1 MSQLSRQ
8 RPESTGSGP
17 APLHPNSRTVRVFA
31 VVAGLCVSNLYY
43 VIVLL
48 PEIAASHHRPS
59 QDFAHLLSLTQ
70 GGYTLGLLFVVPL
83 GDRVD
88 RRRLCTLL
96 LAAACLVCVAI
107 PWAPAASYPVLFVLL
122 GLCSVTA
129 MVLVPWGADLAD
141 DAARGRVVGTI
152 MTGLILG
159 TLLCRTVAGVL
170 TQLASWRFVYWL
182 AAALMAL
189 CVAALYWALPS
200 GVATGPAP
208 RQPQDGQGDG
218 YLRLLGSLP
227 RILLRTPGV
236 GERCLYGALAFG
248 AFSAFWAVLPLHLQA
263 RPFSFGPAEI
273 GLFALLGGAGVVG
286 ASTAGRLADRGL
298 QTPTTLAAFAVVV
311 ATFLVLGAWPGSLA
325 LLIVGT
331 VLLDMGI
338 QVAHITNQSVI
349 YAGNPAMRS
358 RITTTYMVMYFVGGT
373 LGSAVAASVWGQG
386 GSWGATC
393 LVGAGMGACAL
404 VVAILRAALGR
415 VRTRGADGVRL

>member
-1 MSQLSRQ
+1 MSQLSQR
-8 RPESTGSGP
+8 RPESAGSGP
-17 APLHPNSRTVRVFA
+17 VPLRHNSRTVRVFA

-83 GDRVD
+83 GDRME

-96 LAAACLVCVAI
+96 LTAACLVCAAI
-107 PWAPAASYPVLFVLL
+107 PWAPAAAYPVLFVLL

-159 TLLCRTVAGVL
+159 TLLCRTVAGAIA
-170 TQLASWRFVYWL
+170 QLASWRFVYGT
-182 AAALMAL
+182 AAVLMAL
-189 CVAALYWALPS
+189 CVAALYWGLPS
-200 GVATGPAP
+200 GRATDP
-208 RQPQDGQGDG
+208 RRPRDAQGET
-218 YLRLLGSLP
+218 YLQLLGSLP
-227 RILLRTPGV
+227 RILLRTPQV
-236 GERCLYGALAFG
+236 GERSLYGALAFG

-286 ASTAGRLADRGL
+286 ASAAGRLADRGL
-298 QTPTTLAAFAVVV
+298 QSPTTLAAFATVV
-311 ATFLVLGAWPGSLA
+311 ATFLMLGTWPGSLA
-325 LLIVGT
+325 LLVVGT
-331 VLLDMGI
+331 VVLDMGI

-358 RITTTYMVMYFVGGT
+358 RITTAYMVMYFVGGT
-373 LGSAVAASVWGQG
+373 AGSAVAATVWGRG
-386 GSWGATC
+386 GSWSATC
-393 LVGAGMGACAL
+393 LVGAGMAACAL
-404 VVAILRAALGR
+404 AVAALRTGLGR
-415 VRTRGADGVRL
+415 LRGRGADGVRL

>member
-1 MSQLSRQ
+1 MSQLSQ
-8 RPESTGSGP
+8 RRPDSAGSEP
-17 APLHPNSRTVRVFA
+17 APLRHNSRTVRVFA

-96 LAAACLVCVAI
+96 LAAACLVCAAV
-107 PWAPAASYPVLFVLL
+107 PWAPAGAYPVLFVLL

-141 DAARGRVVGTI
+141 DTARGRVVGTI

-159 TLLCRTVAGVL
+159 TLLCRTVAGAL
-170 TQLASWRFVYWL
+170 AQLASWRLVYGT
-182 AAALMAL
+182 AAVLMAL
-189 CVAALYWALPS
+189 CVAALYWGLPS
-200 GVATGPAP
+200 GQATDP
-208 RQPQDGQGDG
+208 RRPRDTEGES
-218 YLRLLGSLP
+218 YLHLLGSLP
-227 RILLRTPGV
+227 RILLRTPHV
-236 GERCLYGALAFG
+236 GERSLYGALAFG

-286 ASTAGRLADRGL
+286 ASAAGRLADRGL
-298 QTPTTLAAFAVVV
+298 QTPTTLAAFATVV

-331 VLLDMGI
+331 VVLDMGI

-373 LGSAVAASVWGQG
+373 LGSAVAATVWGRG
-386 GSWGATC
+386 GNWGTTC
-393 LVGAGMGACAL
+393 LVGAGTGACAL
-404 VVAILRAALGR
+404 AVAALRAGLGR
-415 VRTRGADGVRL
+415 LRAGRTADVRP

>member
-1 MSQLSRQ
+1 MSQLSQR
-8 RPESTGSGP
+8 RPESAGSGL
-17 APLHPNSRTVRVFA
+17 APLRHNSRTVRVFA

-83 GDRVD
+83 GDRVE

-96 LAAACLVCVAI
+96 LAAACLVCAAV
-107 PWAPAASYPVLFVLL
+107 PCAPTGAYPVLFVLL

-141 DAARGRVVGTI
+141 DSARGRVVGTI

-159 TLLCRTVAGVL
+159 TLLCRTVAGAIA
-170 TQLASWRFVYWL
+170 QLASWRFVYGS
-182 AAALMAL
+182 AAVLMAL
-189 CVAALYWALPS
+189 CVAALYWGLPS
-200 GVATGPAP
+200 GAVMDRRRP
-208 RQPQDGQGDG
+208 RDAQGES

-227 RILLRTPGV
+227 RILLRVPGV
-236 GERCLYGALAFG
+236 GERSLYGALAFG

-263 RPFSFGPAEI
+263 PPFSFGPAEI

-286 ASTAGRLADRGL
+286 ASAAGRLADRGL
-298 QTPTTLAAFAVVV
+298 QAPTTLAAFATVV
-311 ATFLVLGAWPGSLA
+311 ATFLVLGAWPRSLA

-331 VLLDMGI
+331 VVLDMGI

-373 LGSAVAASVWGQG
+373 LGSAVAATVWGRG

-393 LVGAGMGACAL
+393 LVGAGMGAGAL
-404 VVAILRAALGR
+404 AVAVLRTGLGR
-415 VRTRGADGVRL
+415 LRGRGTDGVRP